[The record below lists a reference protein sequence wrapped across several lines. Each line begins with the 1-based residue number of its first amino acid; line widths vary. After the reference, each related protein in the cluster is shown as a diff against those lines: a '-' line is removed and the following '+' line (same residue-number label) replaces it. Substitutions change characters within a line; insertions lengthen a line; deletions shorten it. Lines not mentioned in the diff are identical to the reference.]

1 MSALSRSKTRA
12 ALAAAAIGA
21 VVIVAF
27 VVAYPA
33 PVPQATTSSALSS
46 TNSTLSTIV
55 IPLITSSGTRSTTLF
70 GSSSSS
76 TASSQTSTATTTSP
90 SSTTSSATRST
101 TSRTFNSTNVI
112 TIPYGVGDNESLN
125 FQPSSTTVVVGV
137 NNTIVWNDL
146 DAEQHTVTSMSVPS
160 GAAKFDSGILNQGQ
174 TFTLTLTVPG
184 TYEFYCTI
192 HPTWMRGTIVVKP

>member
-1 MSALSRSKTRA
+1 MSVLSRPKTRA
-12 ALAAAAIGA
+12 ALAAAAIG
-21 VVIVAF
+21 VVAIVAF

-33 PVPQATTSSALSS
+33 LAP
-46 TNSTLSTIV
+46 
-55 IPLITSSGTRSTTLF
+55 
-70 GSSSSS
+70 
-76 TASSQTSTATTTSP
+76 QTST
-90 SSTTSSATRST
+90 STTSGGTRST
-101 TSRTFNSTNVI
+101 TSRTFNSTVVI
-112 TIPYGVGDNESLN
+112 TMPYGVGDNESLN
-125 FQPSSTTVVVGV
+125 FQPSNVTVVVAA
-137 NNTIVWNDL
+137 NNMIVWNDL